1 MEKEGKNKKQLF
13 EEIEELRIRLEESAE
28 TLSAIRSGEVD
39 AIVVSGPL
47 GDQVFT
53 LTGAERAY
61 RVLIEE
67 MNEGAVVLS
76 ADGTILYCNRRFAEL
91 VSVPLEQI
99 VGSNFTRF
107 VAESDKPK
115 YDILLHA
122 GLKGKSNGEITCLI
136 HDGNPVH
143 LYLSFSPLPPDMS
156 GDVCIMASD
165 ITELKQKEEELRHA
179 HDTLEQQVAE
189 RTATLTKT
197 IGELAA
203 SRLAAINMM
212 EDAVEAK
219 KTLESAH
226 KELLEQINERK
237 RAEKEIAA
245 NALRTQLLLD
255 LHPLSSASRE
265 EILDF
270 ALEASLKTTQSEFAW
285 FGFMDETESVLTIH
299 RWSNNAMAQCALDV
313 KPFVFQVSEAGLW
326 GDCIWQRK
334 PVLVNDYSAPHT
346 SKTGIPEGYIP
357 IQRFLAVPAFDGTRI
372 VAVAAVANKQGDYTD
387 SDISALTNLI
397 NKLWGLL
404 RRKRVDE
411 ALRESEEKY
420 RTLVENIPQKI
431 FTKDRRSVFVS
442 CNENFARDMGITP
455 EEIAGKTDYDFF
467 PKELADKYRS
477 DDMRIMETG
486 ETEGIEEQYILG
498 DEKVWIYTVKTPL
511 RDKEGN
517 IVGILGVFSDITERK
532 NLEARLLQAQKM
544 ETVGQLAGG
553 IAHDFN
559 NNLTAVIGYAYM
571 LKMKIKDDE
580 DLRDYANRILLLS
593 DRAANLTKSL
603 LAFSR
608 KQLMN
613 PMPVDLNEIIKRV
626 DHLLSRIIGEDIKLQ
641 VVLLEEDLIVMA
653 DSGQIEQVLMNLA
666 TNARDAM
673 PKGGLLTIGTETAYI
688 DHKFIKEH
696 GFGKEG
702 RYALISFADTGIG
715 MDRETREKIFEPFF
729 TTKEVGKGTG
739 LGLSMVYGIIKQ
751 HEGYIN
757 VYSEPGMGTTF
768 RIYLPLIKA
777 KVEEIKPEV
786 IQPVERGTETILLAE
801 DEIEVKEFT
810 KKMLEEYGY
819 KVITAGSGQK
829 AIDEFKAHK
838 DKIQLVLLDVIMP
851 NKNGKEAYEEIK
863 KIMPDIKVLF
873 MSGYPADII
882 HKHDIIEKGFAY
894 IEKPASP
901 TKLLRKIREVLG
913 K

>member
-1 MEKEGKNKKQLF
+1 MEKGNETKKQLF
-13 EEIEELRIRLEESAE
+13 QEIEELRIRLKEAEETIS
-28 TLSAIRSGEVD
+28 SIRSGEVD
-39 AIVVSGPL
+39 AIVVSGL
-47 GDQVFT
+47 QGEQVFT
-53 LTGAERAY
+53 LTSAERAY

-67 MNEGAVVLS
+67 MNEGAIVLS
-76 ADGTILYCNRRFAEL
+76 ADGIILYCNRRFAEL
-91 VSVPLEQI
+91 LSVPLEQI
-99 VGSNFTRF
+99 AGSNFTRF
-107 VAESDKPK
+107 IAESDKPK
-115 YDILLHA
+115 YEILLQA

-136 HDGNPVH
+136 HHSNPLH

-189 RTATLTKT
+189 RTATLTET

-226 KELLEQINERK
+226 KELIKENTERK
-237 RAEKEIAA
+237 
-245 NALRTQLLLD
+245 
-255 LHPLSSASRE
+255 
-265 EILDF
+265 
-270 ALEASLKTTQSEFAW
+270 
-285 FGFMDETESVLTIH
+285 
-299 RWSNNAMAQCALDV
+299 
-313 KPFVFQVSEAGLW
+313 
-326 GDCIWQRK
+326 
-334 PVLVNDYSAPHT
+334 
-346 SKTGIPEGYIP
+346 
-357 IQRFLAVPAFDGTRI
+357 LA
-372 VAVAAVANKQGDYTD
+372 
-387 SDISALTNLI
+387 
-397 NKLWGLL
+397 
-404 RRKRVDE
+404 DE

-442 CNENFARDMGITP
+442 CNENFARDMGIRP
-455 EEIAGKTDYDFF
+455 EQFIGKTDYDFF

-486 ETEGIEEQYILG
+486 ETEGIEDQYILG
-498 DEKVWIYTVKTPL
+498 GEKVWIYTVKTPV
-511 RDKEGN
+511 RDKKGN
-517 IVGILGVFSDITERK
+517 IVGILGIFSDITERK

-559 NNLTAVIGYAYM
+559 NILTAVIGYAYM

-580 DLRDYANRILLLS
+580 DLSDYANRILLLS

-608 KQLMN
+608 KQVMN

-641 VVLLEEDLIVMA
+641 AVLLEEDLIVMA
-653 DSGQIEQVLMNLA
+653 DSGQIEQVLLNLA

-673 PKGGLLTIGTETAYI
+673 PKGGFLSIGTEAIEI
-688 DHKFIKEH
+688 DHEFIKEH
-696 GFGKEG
+696 GFAIEG
-702 RYALISFADTGIG
+702 EYALIAVTDTGAG

-751 HEGYIN
+751 HDGYIN
-757 VYSEPGMGTTF
+757 VYSEPGSGTTF
-768 RIYLPLIKA
+768 RIYLPLIEAQVA
-777 KVEEIKPEV
+777 KIKPEV
-786 IQPVERGTETILLAE
+786 IQPIEIATETVLLAE
-801 DEIEVKEFT
+801 DEDAIREFI
-810 KKMLEEYGY
+810 KKLLEEYGY
-819 KVITAGSGQK
+819 KVITAVDGQE

-838 DKIQLVLLDVIMP
+838 DEIQLVLLDVIMP
-851 NKNGKEAYEEIK
+851 NRNGREAYEEIK
-863 KIMPDIKVLF
+863 KIRPDIKVLF

-882 HKHDIIEKGFAY
+882 HKHEIVEKGFAY

-901 TKLLRKIREVLG
+901 TKLLKKIREALG
-913 K
+913 